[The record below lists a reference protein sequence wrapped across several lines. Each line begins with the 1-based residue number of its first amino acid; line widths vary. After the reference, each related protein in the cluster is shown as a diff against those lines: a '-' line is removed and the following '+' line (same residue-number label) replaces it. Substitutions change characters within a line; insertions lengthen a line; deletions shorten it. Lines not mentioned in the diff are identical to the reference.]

1 MIMNISSETLD
12 ILKNFSEIN
21 NSILIN
27 PGNEL
32 KTMSPLKNVL
42 ARVKLKDKFPKQGG
56 IYNLSEFIGVV
67 SAMESPSLDFNEV
80 AVKLKSSKG
89 TLKYFYSDPS
99 TIVYPEKDIEMPDA
113 DIEFEVT
120 ADDYASI
127 MKMALT
133 LNLSDIMVK
142 GCSKSKKIY
151 LCTLDRK
158 SDTSNDFSVEVGD
171 TEKDFNLY
179 FKAENFKMVKGDY
192 KVRVTSKCIA
202 HFTHESDDLEYWVAL
217 EPDSKYE

>member
-1 MIMNISSETLD
+1 MNISNDTLD

-27 PGNEL
+27 KGNEL

-42 ARVKLKDKFPKQGG
+42 AKVTIPEAFPKQCG

-67 SAMESPSLDFNEV
+67 TAMDSPKLDFNEV
-80 AVKLKSSKG
+80 AVKLSSSKG
-89 TLKYFYSDPS
+89 TLKYFYSDPAA
-99 TIVYPEKDIEMPDA
+99 IVYPEKDIAMSDA
-113 DIEFEVT
+113 DIEFEVS
-120 ADDYASI
+120 ADDYTNL

-158 SDTSNDFSVEVGD
+158 NDTSNDFSVEVGD

-192 KVRVTSKCIA
+192 KVQVTSKGIA
-202 HFTHESDDLEYWVAL
+202 HFTHESDKLEYWVAL